1 MEYLVLIAATLFGY
15 FMGSVP
21 VGLLVGKAYG
31 VDVRAVGSGRT
42 GGTNVYRA
50 AGAAAGII
58 TSLCDSLKGLVPVL
72 IVQVLGGSYLA
83 MVLAGLGSIA
93 GHNWSIFLGFRG
105 GAGTMT
111 NLGAVLAISPLS
123 FALAVPTGAI
133 TLYVSRM
140 ASVGSLSVSFAILLG
155 GALLVLIGWEPAALL
170 LYGLGMTAMIVYSL
184 LPNIRRI
191 RQGTE
196 RQIGSGR

>member
-1 MEYLVLIAATLFGY
+1 MEYLFLIAAALFGY
-15 FMGSVP
+15 LMGSIP

-31 VDVRAVGSGRT
+31 VDVRTVGSGRT

-50 AGAAAGII
+50 AGMAAGII
-58 TSLCDSLKGLVPVL
+58 TGLCDALKGLVPVL
-72 IVQVLGGSYLA
+72 IVQALGGSYLA
-83 MVLAGLGSIA
+83 MVLAGLGTIA
-93 GHNWSIFLGFRG
+93 GHNWSVFLGFRG

-111 NLGAVLAISPLS
+111 NMGAVLAISPLT

-133 TLYVSRM
+133 ALYVSRM

-155 GALLVLIGWEPAALL
+155 GALLVLIGWEPAVLL

-196 RQIGSGR
+196 RRIGSGR